1 VEVWVVVKMFQGVT
15 DSVDVFTSRTDA
27 YNELKKW
34 IEEVLDE
41 EDRRYV
47 KDYGL
52 EYTDVDG
59 SDVHAAEI
67 IVREGNLHSELL
79 PLTPDET
86 EHLIHALEYYD
97 NDLRDNP
104 DFFDSWTPEEIEEAK
119 KIISGILRKATNEDD

>member
-67 IVREGNLHSELL
+67 IVREGNLQGKLL
-79 PLTPDET
+79 PLTPE
-86 EHLIHALEYYD
+86 EIRALSGC
-97 NDLRDNP
+97 LTLFLDNP
-104 DFFDSWTPEEIEEAK
+104 DLCLPLFDSHDQDQAR
-119 KIISGILRKATNEDD
+119 KIASALLSKITKLQETA